1 MPAIEDHAFLKVCA
15 ELASCLSISIA
26 SARRK
31 VDLEAARSGIRDPSS
46 RKEIAENL
54 LKEVRKRLK
63 SGDAIS
69 PTQLDEL
76 LKALAKDD
84 NFMVED

>member
-1 MPAIEDHAFLKVCA
+1 MAPIEDHVYMKCCA

-31 VDLEAARSGIRDPSS
+31 VELAAAKNGVKDSAARTVIAKRLLEEARSLDIGGNESGAAQLDD
-46 RKEIAENL
+46 L
-54 LKEVRKRLK
+54 LK
-63 SGDAIS
+63 I
-69 PTQLDEL
+69 
-76 LKALAKDD
+76 LAEEE